1 MIHHRE
7 QHPVQLLLPDH
18 SLDSFFTGDK
28 EGFLDI
34 CIDELSLISTRQEH
48 VSELCHPLVPLP
60 SICADPL
67 NPQGQTVRD
76 VVCTV
81 IQQQQQ
87 QTTLT
92 GKARR
97 ENTLWVKFPLS
108 QISFGSKFFWVNFPL
123 GQFSFGSIFLWVKF
137 PLGQISSGSIFLWVK
152 IPLGQFSLWKD
163 FFWGNFPFR
172 RISFGAIVSLE
183 RSHDILGL
191 METYASENMSNFC
204 WTALFWDHFLLGQ
217 VSFFW
222 VQQSLGQFTLDQIS
236 FGINYIGAIF
246 FGSNFCWTMIFWDRF
261 HLG

>member
-108 QISFGSKFFWVNFPL
+108 QISF
-123 GQFSFGSIFLWVKF
+123 
-137 PLGQISSGSIFLWVK
+137 
-152 IPLGQFSLWKD
+152 
-163 FFWGNFPFR
+163 
-172 RISFGAIVSLE
+172 E
-183 RSHDILGL
+183 
-191 METYASENMSNFC
+191 SNF
-204 WTALFWDHFLLGQ
+204 L
-217 VSFFW
+217 
-222 VQQSLGQFTLDQIS
+222 
-236 FGINYIGAIF
+236 
-246 FGSNFCWTMIFWDRF
+246 
-261 HLG
+261 